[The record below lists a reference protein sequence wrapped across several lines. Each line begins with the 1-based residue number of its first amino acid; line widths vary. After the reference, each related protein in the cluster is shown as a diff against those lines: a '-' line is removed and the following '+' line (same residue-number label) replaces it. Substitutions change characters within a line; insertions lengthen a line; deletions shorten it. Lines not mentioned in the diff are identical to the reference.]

1 MLPAYRPL
9 QSHGRRPNDSLERR
23 PNALLVDWLPTNHL
37 NEQQEFQQKCL
48 PAWPEQRRPVLNM
61 LTSRTELQL
70 PVLPRDKPKWPKKAL
85 LIRVIFIIANIRID
99 LIVCLRYMPVRVYAA
114 RM

>member
-1 MLPAYRPL
+1 MI
-9 QSHGRRPNDSLERR
+9 G
-23 PNALLVDWLPTNHL
+23 HL
-37 NEQQEFQQKCL
+37 NEQQESQQKCL
-48 PAWPEQRRPVLNM
+48 PVWPEQRRPVLNM

-70 PVLPRDKPKWPKKAL
+70 PVFPRDKRKWPKKAL